1 MCVIPCFISPSSQ
14 DDRSS
19 CPAELK
25 ISSKSLIVGEKDV
38 LSLLLVGST
47 LLTLSLRDTTWRL
60 TLYRSSKQSACSSYE
75 TITSFSLPL
84 ASGVLHT
91 DGTTWTRRKPVL
103 ICVHS
108 SDATPPSASTS
119 PSELT
124 LSSSH
129 FHLQPVL
136 FKLLFGI
143 DATLAKSPVVL
154 CGLPDGCLYILPL
167 RLPASQ
173 LRVLHS
179 LEQPVVFVGTC
190 SAEETGAHGLVAVG
204 EMGRVVL
211 IRAKR
216 EGPDKEECSAGFIE
230 SCVPGPVLCG
240 CTHKNSLYYST
251 GSDLLRLDLSVGSL
265 IKEDQEKDVE
275 ESRKADYFLHSPVS
289 LNVCRVITF
298 AEPSCNVAGEQNW
311 TQHRYSLQMQ
321 PVKQFSPCKCCY
333 SYCIGAE
340 HENK

>member
-1 MCVIPCFISPSSQ
+1 MLHFILSVPLACVSFRVSISPSSQ
-14 DDRSS
+14 DDASS

-25 ISSKSLIVGEKDV
+25 ISSKFLIVREKDV
-38 LSLLLVGST
+38 LSLLLVAST
-47 LLTLSLRDTTWRL
+47 LLTLSPRGTTFRL
-60 TLYRSSKQSACSSYE
+60 TLYKSSEQPACSGYE

-84 ASGVLHT
+84 ASGVLRD
-91 DGTTWTRRKPVL
+91 DGTMWKRRKPVL
-103 ICVHS
+103 ICIRS

-119 PSELT
+119 PSEST

-143 DATLAKSPVVL
+143 DATLAKAPVVL
-154 CGLPDGCLYILPL
+154 CGLPDGCLYYLPL
-167 RLPASQ
+167 RPPASRLQ
-173 LRVLHS
+173 VLHS

-190 SAEETGAHGLVAVG
+190 FAEETGGARGLVAVG

-216 EGPDKEECSAGFIE
+216 GGPDGEERSAGFIE
-230 SCVPGPVLCG
+230 SCVPAPVLCG
-240 CTHKNSLYYST
+240 CTHKDSLYYST

-265 IKEDQEKDVE
+265 SKEDQEKDRE
-275 ESRKADYFLHSPVS
+275 GSRKTDTFLQSPVS

-298 AEPSCNVAGEQNW
+298 AEPSCNVAGEQNRPRR
-311 TQHRYSLQMQ
+311 RY
-321 PVKQFSPCKCCY
+321 
-333 SYCIGAE
+333 
-340 HENK
+340 

>member
-1 MCVIPCFISPSSQ
+1 MLHFILSVPLACASFRVSISPSSQ
-14 DDRSS
+14 DDTSS

-25 ISSKSLIVGEKDV
+25 ISSKFLIVSEKDV
-38 LSLLLVGST
+38 SSLLPVGST
-47 LLTLSLRDTTWRL
+47 LLTLSLRGTTWRL
-60 TLYRSSKQSACSSYE
+60 TLYKSSKRPACSSYE

-84 ASGVLHT
+84 ASGVLHN
-91 DGTTWTRRKPVL
+91 DGTMWKRGKPVL
-103 ICVHS
+103 ICIHS
-108 SDATPPSASTS
+108 SDATS

-129 FHLQPVL
+129 FHLQPLL

-154 CGLPDGCLYILPL
+154 CGLPDGCLYYLPL
-167 RLPASQ
+167 HPPASRLQ
-173 LRVLHS
+173 LLHS

-190 SAEETGAHGLVAVG
+190 FAEETGARGLVAVG

-216 EGPDKEECSAGFIE
+216 GGPDKEEWSAGFVE
-230 SCVPGPVLCG
+230 SCVPAPVLCG

-251 GSDLLRLDLSVGSL
+251 GSDLPRLDLSVGSL
-265 IKEDQEKDVE
+265 RKEDQEKE
-275 ESRKADYFLHSPVS
+275 GEGSRKTDSFLQSPVS

-298 AEPSCNVAGEQNW
+298 AEPSCNVAGEHNQP
-311 TQHRYSLQMQ
+311 QHGY
-321 PVKQFSPCKCCY
+321 
-333 SYCIGAE
+333 
-340 HENK
+340 